1 VVTLNRISLYRPSQ
15 NTRQVI
21 TLGLDAIVIADSGED
36 SLSGTNPLRLSL
48 DGKTAF
54 IQVIANYLKNE
65 GQVVPPVEGD
75 AKMSWSSAPKLNGI
89 YLVSYLTRH
98 GFDIELVDRYYDER
112 DRFSHLLQQSPRAVI
127 ISTTFI
133 HSKQALRK
141 LVNDIRSLAPD
152 VYIIAGGPFL
162 YLSYLM
168 LQRSH
173 EQNYETAAALDDFLF
188 LNNNDEP
195 SVNLYIISLRG
206 EQILCEA
213 LEHIR
218 SNQLLDALPNSAI
231 LEGGRYSFGTR
242 IDDISDAENV
252 VIDWR
257 SLPDRVFESGVVT
270 MQASNGCPYKCAFCN
285 FTKDRRLLFMKPLDE
300 LMSELKA
307 VSERGVRYVWFA
319 DDNFWLGRGDL
330 RSVCERLAEEELPI
344 LWMSFIRAT
353 TLKNVNGELLRRSG
367 CIEAQLGLES
377 GDQQVLQN
385 MNKKANPKLYS
396 DVVRNL
402 LGAGVNCSC
411 YFIFGF
417 PGETDETAAT
427 TREFI
432 KSIEHPELEG
442 ILSWSMFPFILS
454 PMSPIYEPEMREGY
468 GLTGYMQNW
477 KHRTMDSGRAMEHI
491 RKTFLEL
498 EDSGPISRGD
508 NLEML
513 FELTPPKR
521 KRLVALRHKFS
532 KLAMIDHLRKDDIL
546 LSFGEALS
554 MHKDVKNSDFEIK
567 KVWKNT
573 H

>member
-1 VVTLNRISLYRPSQ
+1 
-15 NTRQVI
+15 VI

-89 YLVSYLTRH
+89 YLLSYLTRH
-98 GFDIELVDRYYDER
+98 GFDIELVDRYYDEK

-152 VYIIAGGPFL
+152 VYIIAGGPFI

-168 LQRSH
+168 LQRSR

-188 LNNNDEP
+188 LNNNKEP
-195 SVNLYIISLRG
+195 SVDLYIISLRG

-213 LEHIR
+213 LEHTK
-218 SNQLLDALPNSAI
+218 SNHSLDALPNSAT

-257 SLPDRVFESGVVT
+257 SLPDRVFESGVVP
-270 MQASNGCPYKCAFCN
+270 MQASNGCPYNCAFCN
-285 FTKDRRLLFMKPLDE
+285 FTKDRRLLFMKPLDA
-300 LMSELKA
+300 LISELKA

-319 DDNFWLGRGDL
+319 DDNFRLGRGDL

-344 LWMSFIRAT
+344 LWMSFVRAS

-377 GDQQVLQN
+377 ADQQVLQH
-385 MNKKANPKLYS
+385 MNKKANPKLYR

-402 LGAGVNCSC
+402 LGAAVNCSC

-417 PGETDETAAT
+417 PGETDETAAR

-432 KSIEHPELEG
+432 KDIEHPELEG
-442 ILSWSMFPFILS
+442 MLSWSIFPFILS
-454 PMSPIYEPEMREGY
+454 PMSPIYEPEMRERY

-498 EDSGPISRGD
+498 EDSGPVSRGD
-508 NLEML
+508 NLDML
-513 FELTPPKR
+513 FELAPHQR
-521 KRLVALRHKFS
+521 KKLIALRHKLS
-532 KLAMIDHLRKDDIL
+532 KL
-546 LSFGEALS
+546 
-554 MHKDVKNSDFEIK
+554 EIK
-567 KVWKNT
+567 SQSEKREIVKT
-573 H
+573 FSTVIPLYKAMRGELIGIR

>member
-1 VVTLNRISLYRPSQ
+1 MA
-15 NTRQVI
+15 
-21 TLGLDAIVIADSGED
+21 LDAIIIADSGED

-75 AKMSWSSAPKLNGI
+75 ARMSWSSAPKLNGI
-89 YLVSYLTRH
+89 YLLSYLTRH
-98 GFDIELVDRYYDER
+98 GFDVELVDRYYDER
-112 DRFSHLLQQSPRAVI
+112 DRFSHLLEQSPRSVI

-141 LVNDIRSLAPD
+141 LVNDIRALAPD
-152 VYIIAGGPFL
+152 VFIIAGGPFI
-162 YLSYLM
+162 YLSYLI
-168 LQRSH
+168 LQRSR

-195 SVNLYIISLRG
+195 SVNLSIISLRG

-213 LEHIR
+213 LENIK
-218 SNQLLDALPNSAI
+218 SNQSLDAVPNSAR
-231 LEGGRYSFGTR
+231 LNGGRYSFGSR
-242 IDDISDAENV
+242 IDDISDAEKV
-252 VIDWR
+252 VIDWG
-257 SLPDRVFESGVVT
+257 SLPDRVFESGVVS
-270 MQASNGCPYKCAFCN
+270 MQASNGCPYNCTFCN

-300 LMSELKA
+300 LISELKA
-307 VSERGVRYVWFA
+307 VLERGVRYVWFA
-319 DDNFWLGRGDL
+319 DDNFRLGRGDL
-330 RSVCERLAEEELPI
+330 HSVLERFIEEELPI
-344 LWMSFIRAT
+344 LWMSFIRAS

-377 GDQQVLQN
+377 SDQKVLQN
-385 MNKKANPKLYS
+385 MNKKASPKLYS

-402 LGAGVNCSC
+402 LGSGVNCSS

-417 PGETDETAAT
+417 PGETEETAAR

-442 ILSWSMFPFILS
+442 VLSWSMFPFILS
-454 PMSPIYEPEMREGY
+454 PMSPIYEPEMRKKY

-498 EDSGPISRGD
+498 EDSGPVSRGD
-508 NLEML
+508 NLDML
-513 FELTPPKR
+513 FELAPYQR
-521 KRLVALRHKFS
+521 KKLIALRHKFS
-532 KLAMIDHLRKDDIL
+532 KLAMTDHLSKDDLI
-546 LSFGEALS
+546 LSFGKVLS
-554 MHKDVKNSDFEIK
+554 VQKDMKNIDVEIK
-567 KVWKNT
+567 EVGKNM